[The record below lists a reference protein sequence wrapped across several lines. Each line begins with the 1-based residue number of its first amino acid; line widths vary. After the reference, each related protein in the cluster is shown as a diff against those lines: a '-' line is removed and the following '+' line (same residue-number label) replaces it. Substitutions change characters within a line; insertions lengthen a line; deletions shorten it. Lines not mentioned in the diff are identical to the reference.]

1 VNAAAQWMDKV
12 GMPSEMDRDMR
23 GFDGDV
29 SPTSQFSCEIEVTEV
44 PDELTVELVGRQL
57 AS

>member
-1 VNAAAQWMDKV
+1 MDRV
-12 GMPSEMDRDMR
+12 RLPSEMDRDR
-23 GFDGDV
+23 LGSDGDV

>member
-44 PDELTVELVGRQL
+44 PDELTVELVGR
-57 AS
+57 